1 MWEESPT
8 MQGFLWLGSVVKNLP
23 ANAGDAGSIPGL
35 GRSPGGGNG
44 TPVFLPES
52 SHAQRSRV
60 SPWGREESD
69 MNEHSCKHTRFL
81 CLVLRVKVADVSINL
96 LDFFKKK
103 KY

>member
-1 MWEESPT
+1 

-35 GRSPGGGNG
+35 GRSPGGANG
-44 TPVFLPES
+44 TPVFLPEN
-52 SHAQRSRV
+52 SHTQRSQV

-69 MNEHSCKHTRFL
+69 MNEHSRKYTHFL
-81 CLVLRVKVADVSINL
+81 CLVLRVKVVDVNINL
-96 LDFFKKK
+96 SDFFKKK